1 MVVDELTMFVFLL
14 HCSLTVF
21 RDFIEIGKV
30 LKKRFK
36 CTKRESYIILVQTN
50 FGKTKEKKLNLA
62 QSYQIILMSNFYAL
76 ENAQI
81 KTFAF
86 GVQLKSHTVI
96 FNMLLT
102 EHICLHIYT
111 EACTFL
117 VVGKV
122 RR

>member
-1 MVVDELTMFVFLL
+1 MVVNELTMFVFVL
-14 HCSLTVF
+14 HCALAVF
-21 RDFIEIGKV
+21 RDFIETRKV
-30 LKKRFK
+30 SKKRL
-36 CTKRESYIILVQTN
+36 RESYIILVQTN
-50 FGKTKEKKLNLA
+50 FGKTKEKKINLP
-62 QSYQIILMSNFYAL
+62 QLYQIILMSNFYAL

-96 FNMLLT
+96 FNKPLT

-117 VVGKV
+117 VVGRV

>member
-1 MVVDELTMFVFLL
+1 MDDVCVCIALFLDSISGF
-14 HCSLTVF
+14 H
-21 RDFIEIGKV
+21 RNKKV
-30 LKKRFK
+30 SKKRRFK
-36 CTKRESYIILVQTN
+36 CTKRELYIILVQTN
-50 FGKTKEKKLNLA
+50 FGKTREKKLNLA
-62 QSYQIILMSNFYAL
+62 RSYQIILMSNFYAL

-86 GVQLKSHTVI
+86 SVQLKSHTVI

-117 VVGKV
+117 VVGRV

>member
-1 MVVDELTMFVFLL
+1 MVVNELTMFVFVL
-14 HCSLTVF
+14 HSALAVF
-21 RDFIEIGKV
+21 RDFIETRKV
-30 LKKRFK
+30 SKKRFK
-36 CTKRESYIILVQTN
+36 CTWY
-50 FGKTKEKKLNLA
+50 FGKTKEKKINLP
-62 QSYQIILMSNFYAL
+62 QLYQIILMSNFYAL

-117 VVGKV
+117 VVGRV

>member
-1 MVVDELTMFVFLL
+1 MFLDSISGF
-14 HCSLTVF
+14 HRNRKSF
-21 RDFIEIGKV
+21 
-30 LKKRFK
+30 KKRD
-36 CTKRESYIILVQTN
+36 SN
-50 FGKTKEKKLNLA
+50 AHFGKIKEKKLNLA

-117 VVGKV
+117 VVGRV

>member
-30 LKKRFK
+30 LKKD
-36 CTKRESYIILVQTN
+36 

-96 FNMLLT
+96 FNMPLT

>member
-30 LKKRFK
+30 LKKEI
-36 CTKRESYIILVQTN
+36 KRESYIILVQTN

-86 GVQLKSHTVI
+86 GVQLKSYTVI

>member
-1 MVVDELTMFVFLL
+1 MVVDELTMFVFVL

-21 RDFIEIGKV
+21 RDFIERRKV
-30 LKKRFK
+30 SKK
-36 CTKRESYIILVQTN
+36 TEIQMKRESYIILVQTN

-96 FNMLLT
+96 FNMLST

-111 EACTFL
+111 
-117 VVGKV
+117 
-122 RR
+122 

>member
-1 MVVDELTMFVFLL
+1 MFLDSISGF
-14 HCSLTVF
+14 HRNRKS
-21 RDFIEIGKV
+21 
-30 LKKRFK
+30 LKKEI
-36 CTKRESYIILVQTN
+36 KRESYIILVQTN